1 MDNTGWEWPAER
13 GATLRN
19 VGNLWTLRSRMVV
32 RRLGNL
38 CIWNREAES
47 IAEGE
52 QLHFGELLRLMRRV
66 RCFNGWA
73 ECPALHRLRQDH
85 RWCPLMRNGGGVG
98 GVDLSVVVSAAAEL
112 HKIVVAEVPHQLLE
126 ERLRPEEVLS
136 DVGTT
141 SDRVLLEF
149 AVNGCIHLADEFAV
163 VILRQKIVPL
173 ASPDDLDHVPA
184 SAAEEALQLL
194 DDLSVAAHRTIKAL
208 QVAVH
213 HPGEIVQ
220 AFARR
225 KRECASRLWFI
236 HLAVAKEGPDATI
249 RCIRESAIVQIAVV
263 ARLIN
268 GSDPAETHGDGWE
281 LPEIWEEARMRI

>member
-1 MDNTGWEWPAER
+1 MHNARWKRPPEC

-19 VGNLWTLRSRMVV
+19 VGNLWTLRTRVV
-32 RRLGNL
+32 VGRLRNL
-38 CIWNREAES
+38 CVRNRESES

-52 QLHFGELLRLMRRV
+52 QLHFRELLRLMRRV
-66 RCFNGWA
+66 RRLNRRA

-85 RWCPLMRNGGGVG
+85 RWCTLMCNGGGVG
-98 GVDLSVVVSAAAEL
+98 GVDLPVVVSAAAEF

-126 ERLRPEEVLS
+126 EGLRAEEVFSNIGAAS
-136 DVGTT
+136 DG
-141 SDRVLLEF
+141 VLLEF
-149 AVNGCIHLADEFAV
+149 TINGCIHLADELAV

-173 ASPDDLDHVPA
+173 ASPDDLDHVP
-184 SAAEEALQLL
+184 SSTAEEALQLL

-220 AFARR
+220 ALARR
-225 KRECASRLWFI
+225 KRECASRLWLI
-236 HLAVAKEGPDATI
+236 HLAVAEEGPDATI

-281 LPEIWEEARMRI
+281 LPEIWEEPRMRI

>member
-1 MDNTGWEWPAER
+1 
-13 GATLRN
+13 
-19 VGNLWTLRSRMVV
+19 
-32 RRLGNL
+32 
-38 CIWNREAES
+38 
-47 IAEGE
+47 
-52 QLHFGELLRLMRRV
+52 
-66 RCFNGWA
+66 
-73 ECPALHRLRQDH
+73 
-85 RWCPLMRNGGGVG
+85 MRNGGGVG

-194 DDLSVAAHRTIKAL
+194 DDLPVAAHRTIKAL

-220 AFARR
+220 AFTRR
-225 KRECASRLWFI
+225 KRECASRLWLI
-236 HLAVAKEGPDATI
+236 HLAVTEEGPDATI
-249 RCIRESAIVQIAVV
+249 GCIGESTIV
-263 ARLIN
+263 
-268 GSDPAETHGDGWE
+268 
-281 LPEIWEEARMRI
+281 